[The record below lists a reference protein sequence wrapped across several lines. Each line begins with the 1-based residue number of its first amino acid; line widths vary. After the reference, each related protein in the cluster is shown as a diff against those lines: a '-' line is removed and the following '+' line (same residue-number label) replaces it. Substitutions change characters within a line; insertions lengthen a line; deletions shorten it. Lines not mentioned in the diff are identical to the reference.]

1 VGASRHLLARGT
13 GARRRAVLVAALGI
27 GLLFAVAVAV
37 AAVRR
42 GADERE
48 IAGRYAR
55 AWEYGDLEA
64 MHRELIPADRRRV
77 PLRAFRR
84 AYARAAITATAR
96 DLRAGSP
103 QEAGENRFRVPITV
117 QTNSFGTVRA
127 PVTLEVRGGEQA
139 GIAWNRALV
148 FPGLRRGEQLAART
162 RLPERGD
169 LLARDGSVL
178 ARGAARTPEPGL
190 ADVALNTVG
199 QLGVPGPERREELR
213 VGGVPARGPVGL
225 SGLERALDD
234 RLRGRPGGQ
243 LRAGSRVLAASAPR
257 KADPVRTS
265 IAPSVVRAA
274 VAGLA
279 GRLGGVTAMDPRSG
293 EILGF
298 AGIAFSG
305 LQPPGS
311 TMKVITLA
319 AGLEAGITSRRKRY
333 PVETATTLEGVQLE
347 NANGEA
353 CGGTLAES
361 FAESCNSVFAPMG
374 AELGARRFVAA
385 AEAFGFNEPAP
396 VPGAAD
402 STLPPAE
409 EIGDDLAVGS
419 SAIGQG
425 RVQATSLQMALVAAT
440 IARGGLRP
448 VPTLELVREGRPD
461 GAGDGPRA
469 TSAAIA
475 RTVSDLM
482 VAVVREG
489 TGTAAAIPGARV
501 AGKTGTAELETTQ
514 RCAPLEAD
522 PEACRPGTVD
532 DPTDTSAW
540 FTAFAPALPRTP
552 RAAVGVLVVRAGAGG
567 ETAAPVAKQVL
578 QAALDRG

>member
-1 VGASRHLLARGT
+1 M
-13 GARRRAVLVAALGI
+13 GARRRVLLAGALGV
-27 GLLFAVAVAV
+27 GLLLAVAVGV

-42 GADERE
+42 GPDEQA
-48 IAGRYAR
+48 IASRFTR
-55 AWEYGDLEA
+55 AWELYDWEA
-64 MHRELIPADRRRV
+64 MHRELTPADRRRV
-77 PLRAFRR
+77 PPAAFRR
-84 AYARAAITATAR
+84 LYARASTTATAR
-96 DLRAGSP
+96 DVRAGAP
-103 QEAGENRFRVPITV
+103 EEAGEGVVRVPMTV
-117 QTNSFGTVRA
+117 VTNSFGTVRE
-127 PVTLEVRGGEQA
+127 PITLEVRGGDEP
-139 GIAWNRALV
+139 GIAWNRSLV
-148 FPGLRRGEQLAART
+148 FPGLRRGEELSARP
-162 RLPERGD
+162 RLPERAD

-178 ARGAARTPEPGL
+178 ARGPARTPDPEL

-199 QLGVPGPERREELR
+199 QLGVPGPERQEELR
-213 VGGVPARGPVGL
+213 RQGVPREASVGL

-243 LRAGSRVLAASAPR
+243 LRAGDRVLAASAPR
-257 KADPVRTS
+257 QAPPVRTS

-319 AGLEAGITSRRKRY
+319 AGLEAGITSRRTRY
-333 PVETATTLEGVQLE
+333 PVETATTLEGVRLE

-353 CGGTLAES
+353 CGGTLAHS

-374 AELGARRFVAA
+374 AKLGAKRLVAA
-385 AEAFGFNEPAP
+385 AEAFGFNAPAP
-396 VPGAAD
+396 VPGAAP

-419 SAIGQG
+419 TAIGQG
-425 RVQATSLQMALVAAT
+425 RVQATSLQMAVVAAT
-440 IARGGLRP
+440 IARGGVLP
-448 VPTLELVREGRPD
+448 APTLALARGPAED
-461 GAGDGPRA
+461 GAGPRRRA
-469 TSAAIA
+469 TPAAVA
-475 RTVSDLM
+475 RTVNDLM
-482 VAVVREG
+482 VGVVREG
-489 TGTAAAIPGARV
+489 TGTAAAIPGVRV

-514 RCAPLEAD
+514 RCEPVEAD
-522 PEACRPGTVD
+522 PEACAPGTVD

-552 RAAVGVLVVRAGAGG
+552 RVAVGVLVVRAGAGG
-567 ETAAPVAKQVL
+567 DTAAPVAKQVL
-578 QAALDRG
+578 RAALERG